1 MKKRV
6 MAILLTLCMVL
17 ALLPTM
23 ALAAN
28 AASVFVGRV
37 ELDGTDGKTYWKNGD
52 TTSASGTTTDYNA
65 YFNSS
70 TGTLTLKDATITG
83 AASDLSDLDSSY
95 GIFANGDLKITLEG
109 TNTVTAGAA
118 TGNGISY
125 AINAHGT
132 TIDGS
137 GSLVATGGGARN
149 SYGVYGSTVRI
160 EGGTI
165 TATGG
170 TASQNSAGVGGTDR
184 VIISGSASVTAT
196 GGISNVGHSYGIH
209 SYYGG
214 ITIQNSAT
222 VIATGGCGGDNS
234 YGLCTDTGGVHI
246 EGGVVT
252 AIGGVALGN
261 YGYSYGVYSNA
272 AISAV
277 GLLVAR
283 GDSYAMNGMA
293 VSDATDPTTVINPL
307 TGAYDGK
314 FVVYGP
320 ADTYTVISG
329 SHIEPAPWND
339 TNAWSDSAKQQGYKL
354 ETIGG
359 VQTFTIK
366 NLIVNSGDYNAQA
379 LTLPDGAELVVEG
392 VNVLC
397 SGTVSGLSSVG
408 LYGRGALEISGDGA
422 LITIGGA
429 TTGLFDS
436 SRGISAGNTATP
448 HSLTVS
454 GDVKLTAIG
463 GTVGGQYSD
472 SEGISSQTAATF
484 AGGTITAIGG
494 TAGNYSYG
502 IRTYGSLAFSGA
514 TVTAIG
520 GATAADKSY
529 SVKANTAITLSGSN
543 NLSPAGAGL
552 NGGDYPNTFIAT
564 APGGTTPA
572 TFAHIAQAA
581 AAPPLPPADI
591 DVTFTSAVADGS
603 AMATTTK
610 VTLNFNNDITDFA
623 ASDITIT
630 DTDST
635 GATKG
640 TLTKKPGTGIY
651 ELTLT
656 GITQSGSVNI
666 AVAKTGFAFTPD
678 NQDITVSY
686 YAPPPPPPSSGG
698 GTDYYRITF
707 ETGGGSAVSSFTR
720 AENTTIDLTIDQYT
734 PTREGYI
741 FTGWYSD
748 AALTEK
754 ITSIRMTRNATVYAG
769 WEPIASMEN
778 FVPDSA
784 YSGFFDVDEGKWYG
798 AENEGVIRDAVRLGI
813 MEGYGDNLFGP
824 EDELKISE
832 AIKMAC
838 VVYSTYMG
846 DGYDFIQGDPWYD
859 VYVDYAIEMG
869 LIGPDA
875 FEDYEAVCTRTQAAY
890 IFASALPE
898 SELPDI
904 SALAPPDVASGD
916 LYAGEIHM
924 LYRAGIFVGNDE
936 LGTFGGDRAFNRAQ
950 AAAIITRLAMP
961 EKRLAE

>member
-6 MAILLTLCMVL
+6 LAILLTLCMAVT
-17 ALLPTM
+17 LLPNV

-28 AASVFVGRV
+28 AASVFVGGV

-52 TTSASGTTTDYNA
+52 TTSASGTETDYNA
-65 YFNSS
+65 YFNSI
-70 TGTLTLKDATITG
+70 TGTLTLKDAAITG
-83 AASDLSDLDSSY
+83 AASDLSNTDSSY
-95 GIFANGDLKITLEG
+95 GIFANGDLKITLVG

-118 TGNGISY
+118 TGYGTSC

-137 GSLVATGGGARN
+137 GSLVATGGGAHN

-160 EGGTI
+160 EGGAI
-165 TATGG
+165 TATGS
-170 TASQNSAGVGGTDR
+170 TAAQNSAGVGVTDR

-196 GGISNVGHSYGIH
+196 GGISNGGHSYGIH
-209 SYYGG
+209 SFYGN

-222 VIATGGCGGDNS
+222 VIATGGCGGDS
-234 YGLCTDTGGVHI
+234 SFGLRTDTGGVHI

-252 AIGGVALGN
+252 AVGGAALGN
-261 YGYSYGVYSNA
+261 YGNSYGVYSNT

-283 GDSYAMNGMA
+283 GDDYAMNGMA
-293 VSDATDPTTVINPL
+293 VSDATDPNTVINPL
-307 TGAYDGK
+307 TGAYDSK
-314 FVVYGP
+314 FAVYGP
-320 ADTYTVISG
+320 EDTYTVISG
-329 SHIEPAPWND
+329 SCIEPAPWND

-366 NLIVNSGDYNAQA
+366 NLIVSSGDNNAQA
-379 LTLPDGAELVVEG
+379 ITLPDGAELVVEG

-397 SGTVSGLSSVG
+397 SGYVSESNSVG
-408 LYGRGALEISGDGA
+408 LYGRGALEISGDGS
-422 LITIGGA
+422 LIAIGG
-429 TTGLFDS
+429 TTSGLFDS

-463 GTVGGQYSD
+463 GIVGSTYGD

-502 IRTYGSLAFSGA
+502 IRSYGTLAFSGA
-514 TVTAIG
+514 T
-520 GATAADKSY
+520 ATAVGGDAAAGTNY
-529 SVKANTAITLSGSN
+529 SIHANSGITLGSDVSLLAPPGGG
-543 NLSPAGAGL
+543 LSSDGA
-552 NGGDYPNTFIAT
+552 FIAT

-572 TFAHIAQAA
+572 TFAHIAQAVT
-581 AAPPLPPADI
+581 APPLPPADI
-591 DVTFTSAVADGS
+591 DVSFSSAVADGS
-603 AMATTTK
+603 ATTTTTK

-630 DTDST
+630 DTDTT

-651 ELTLT
+651 ELALT
-656 GITQSGSVNI
+656 GITQSGSINI

-678 NQDITVSY
+678 DQDVTVYY
-686 YAPPPPPPSSGG
+686 YAPPSPPPSSGG
-698 GTDYYRITF
+698 GTDYYRLAF
-707 ETGGGSAVSSFTR
+707 DTGGGSAVSSLTR
-720 AENTTIDLTIDQYT
+720 AENTTIDLTLDQYT
-734 PTREGYI
+734 STREGYI

-754 ITSIRMTRNATVYAG
+754 ITSIRMTRNATIYAG
-769 WEPIASMEN
+769 WKPIASMEN

-846 DGYDFIQGDPWYD
+846 DGYDFIQGNPWYD

-869 LIGPDA
+869 LIGLDA
-875 FEDYEAVCTRTQAAY
+875 FEDYEAICTRTQAAY
-890 IFASALPE
+890 IFASALPK

-904 SALAPPDVASGD
+904 SALIPPDVASGD
-916 LYAGEIHM
+916 LYAEEIHM

-936 LGTFGGDRAFNRAQ
+936 IGTFGGDGAFNRAQ

-961 EKRLAE
+961 EKRLAK